1 MLSERLRAV
10 ASLVTPGQTLADI
23 GTDHAYVPIRLV
35 LDSLIPRA
43 IAMDVNEGPLARA
56 KENILRMG
64 LADRIEARLSDGFEA
79 LEEGEVQCA
88 VIAGMGGALTIRILS
103 AFPRKVR
110 KLDQLILQPQSE
122 LYEVRKYLA
131 ENGFRITAED
141 MVFEDGKYYPM
152 MQVVP
157 EETGVQI
164 VPEETGM
171 HTVPEETGMHILPE
185 KAGMKTLPGK
195 GNLQTVSA
203 RETGKILPEDG
214 RNCREMQKEEKL
226 PRRLSFLYG
235 PCLLA
240 QRHPVLKQYLK
251 REERIRGQILMQ
263 LAKAGG
269 ERSGLRREQVEEEL
283 ADIRL
288 ALAGFNTDK

>member
-122 LYEVRKYLA
+122 LYEVRKYLE

-157 EETGVQI
+157 EEAGMQI
-164 VPEETGM
+164 V
-171 HTVPEETGMHILPE
+171 
-185 KAGMKTLPGK
+185 
-195 GNLQTVSA
+195 
-203 RETGKILPEDG
+203 PEDG

-226 PRRLSFLYG
+226 PQRLSFLYG

-240 QRHPVLKQYLK
+240 RRHPVLKQYLK

>member
-122 LYEVRKYLA
+122 LYEVRKYLE

-152 MQVVP
+152 MQVV
-157 EETGVQI
+157 
-164 VPEETGM
+164 
-171 HTVPEETGMHILPE
+171 
-185 KAGMKTLPGK
+185 
-195 GNLQTVSA
+195 
-203 RETGKILPEDG
+203 PEDG

-251 REERIRGQILMQ
+251 REERIRGQILEQ
-263 LAKAGG
+263 LSKAGG

-288 ALAGFNTDK
+288 ALAGFYTDK

>member
-10 ASLVTPGQTLADI
+10 ASLVTPGQTLADN

-88 VIAGMGGALTIRILS
+88 VIAGMGGALTIRILN

-157 EETGVQI
+157 EEAGMQAVQ
-164 VPEETGM
+164 EEAGM
-171 HTVPEETGMHILPE
+171 QTLPE
-185 KAGMKTLPGK
+185 KE
-195 GNLQTVSA
+195 NLQAVFVRKA
-203 RETGKILPEDG
+203 GKILPEDG

-226 PRRLSFLYG
+226 PQRLSFLYG

-240 QRHPVLKQYLK
+240 RRHPVLKQYLK